1 MSSPPEGKLETK
13 AGHPPAVKAGGMRI
27 VQKHPH
33 TGDTKEEKDK
43 DDQEWES
50 PRVTKISPR
59 RPRRWLTRSRMP
71 PWTSI
76 LPQEPS
82 TSSSH
87 ASEPGPHQPPPRPR
101 LFCTWYFPDR
111 ENQHFL
117 PNPALLGNLRQNQ
130 VLCRLPY
137 ISVFKT
143 RNRSSPNLVY
153 GESGMSFEDDCA
165 PRGAISRI
173 CQDLRKILALVLF
186 QQSPDVLV
194 CGLKNKKAHI

>member
-1 MSSPPEGKLETK
+1 MTRNGKAPVHLNPLCSSLGSLPG
-13 AGHPPAVKAGGMRI
+13 
-27 VQKHPH
+27 
-33 TGDTKEEKDK
+33 
-43 DDQEWES
+43 
-50 PRVTKISPR
+50 VTKISPR

-137 ISVFKT
+137 ISIFKT

-153 GESGMSFEDDCA
+153 GESGWMSFEDDCA

-173 CQDLRKILALVLF
+173 CQDLRKTFSFSSISAV
-186 QQSPDVLV
+186 
-194 CGLKNKKAHI
+194 A

>member
-1 MSSPPEGKLETK
+1 MCRNTHILETPKKRKTRMTRNGK
-13 AGHPPAVKAGGMRI
+13 APVHLNPLCSSLGSLPG
-27 VQKHPH
+27 
-33 TGDTKEEKDK
+33 
-43 DDQEWES
+43 
-50 PRVTKISPR
+50 VTKISPR

-87 ASEPGPHQPPPRPR
+87 ASEPGPHQPPPWPW

-130 VLCRLPY
+130 VLCPLPY
-137 ISVFKT
+137 ISILKT

-153 GESGMSFEDDCA
+153 GESGWMSFEDDCA

-173 CQDLRKILALVLF
+173 CQDLRKTFSFSSISAV
-186 QQSPDVLV
+186 
-194 CGLKNKKAHI
+194 A